1 MIDTVENY
9 QFARKAAVSEELT
22 NTEQA
27 DLSETLE
34 RFRAS
39 AKCKNSKPAD
49 RIMTAAQLASAA

>member
-22 NTEQA
+22 NAKQA
-27 DLSETLE
+27 ALSATLE

-39 AKCKNSKPAD
+39 AKCKNAESAD
-49 RIMTAAQLASAA
+49 RIVMVA